1 MVGHGSLTSA
11 EGREVSTNISQS
23 NAMLITPL
31 QTQVFGIIP
40 EPMIKP
46 PNQARNYQHLS
57 CVFSHADKAR
67 ARLFAKKCRISA
79 TSTTMDDNN
88 NNNNNNNRYRIACY
102 SIELNASVDYMKPS
116 FAIKSMN
123 HCIFNRELD
132 TG

>member
-31 QTQVFGIIP
+31 QTQVFGNMP

-67 ARLFAKKCRISA
+67 AVVLAKKCRISA
-79 TSTTMDDNN
+79 KSASTTMNDSDHLFFGQGPQ
-88 NNNNNNNRYRIACY
+88 
-102 SIELNASVDYMKPS
+102 SLGGGGGVE
-116 FAIKSMN
+116 
-123 HCIFNRELD
+123 
-132 TG
+132 G

>member
-31 QTQVFGIIP
+31 QTQVFGIMP

-57 CVFSHADKAR
+57 CVFSHSDKAR
-67 ARLFAKKCRISA
+67 AGVFAKRATFLTKL
-79 TSTTMDDNN
+79 TSTTMDD
-88 NNNNNNNRYRIACY
+88 
-102 SIELNASVDYMKPS
+102 SDHLFLGQGPLTLGGGGGGVE
-116 FAIKSMN
+116 
-123 HCIFNRELD
+123 
-132 TG
+132 G